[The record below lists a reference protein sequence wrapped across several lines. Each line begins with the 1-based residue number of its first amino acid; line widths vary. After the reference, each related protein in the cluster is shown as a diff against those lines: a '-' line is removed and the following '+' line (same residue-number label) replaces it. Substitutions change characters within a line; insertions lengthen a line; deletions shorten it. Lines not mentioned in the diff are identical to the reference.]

1 MGLVFVKH
9 FEFYKV
15 GYVYREK
22 QMWAVFFNLKIAQA
36 AMVKMAKRGVE
47 VTGLESQML

>member
-1 MGLVFVKH
+1 MDH

-15 GYVYREK
+15 GYIYMDK
-22 QMWAVFFNLKIAQA
+22 QMFAVYFTLKIAQA
-36 AMVKMAKRGVE
+36 AMRNMIDRKVQ

>member
-1 MGLVFVKH
+1 MKS

-15 GYVYREK
+15 GYIYQEK
-22 QMWAVFFNLKIAQA
+22 QMFAVYFNLKIAQA
-36 AMVKMAKRGVE
+36 AMVKMAKRGVQ